1 MRDTFVCDECGN
13 PFPVRQMKEICK
25 ISSEATPRSA
35 FRRSAHHAYAC
46 CYCVSGPAGGTH
58 RMDRLRVA
66 ATAAGAANRRRALY
80 AESAMSPPASAAFLL
95 DPAEVSK
102 LLEDS
107 PHLRAHLPS

>member
-1 MRDTFVCDECGN
+1 
-13 PFPVRQMKEICK
+13 
-25 ISSEATPRSA
+25 
-35 FRRSAHHAYAC
+35 
-46 CYCVSGPAGGTH
+46 
-58 RMDRLRVA
+58 MDRLRVA